1 MTTLDEILS
10 RSSSLHTHLC
20 PRQVLGARMGLYAA
34 HVFSLDLPRRD
45 KRLLVIAET
54 DGCFADGVEA
64 ATGCTVGH
72 RTLRI
77 EDYGKVAATFTD
89 VSAGMSL
96 RVAPRLDVRER
107 AFALA
112 PGENRRYFAQLR
124 AYQVMPYDELFSME
138 SVELNTPADVI
149 LGRPGVRVNCDGCG
163 EEIINGREVGSRDL
177 VLCLACAGT
186 AYYSASAHPH
196 YGNSNNLHAFFERE
210 VETNV

>member
-10 RSSSLHTHLC
+10 RSSSRHTHLC

-112 PGENRRYFAQLR
+112 PGENLRYFAQLR

-149 LGRPGVRVNCDGCG
+149 LSRPCVRVHCDGCG
-163 EEIINGREVGSRDL
+163 EEVINGREVRRGDL
-177 VLCLACAGT
+177 VLCVPCVGS
-186 AYYSASAHPH
+186 AYYSFRTAP
-196 YGNSNNLHAFFERE
+196 GLDENSLTSLFNPRFEFI
-210 VETNV
+210 T